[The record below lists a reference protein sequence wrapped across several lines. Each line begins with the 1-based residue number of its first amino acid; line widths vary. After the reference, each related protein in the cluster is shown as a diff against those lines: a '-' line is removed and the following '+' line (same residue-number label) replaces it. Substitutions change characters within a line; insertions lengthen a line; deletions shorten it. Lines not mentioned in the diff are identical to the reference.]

1 MRLGE
6 VMIRIGYV
14 KKLIDLEKKKTESQ
28 QVSRENVSLG

>member
-14 KKLIDLEKKKTESQ
+14 KKLIDLEKKKTVSQ
-28 QVSRENVSLG
+28 QVSRRLG